1 MCEGLDDTVPTGTDK
16 GTGVKATM
24 RDAIATVGK
33 GRVSGVTGRR
43 CASLLTGFGVICRS
57 GSG

>member
-1 MCEGLDDTVPTGTDK
+1 MCEGSDDTVPMPTGK
-16 GTGVKATM
+16 GIGVKDAV
-24 RDAIATVGK
+24 RDAVATVGK